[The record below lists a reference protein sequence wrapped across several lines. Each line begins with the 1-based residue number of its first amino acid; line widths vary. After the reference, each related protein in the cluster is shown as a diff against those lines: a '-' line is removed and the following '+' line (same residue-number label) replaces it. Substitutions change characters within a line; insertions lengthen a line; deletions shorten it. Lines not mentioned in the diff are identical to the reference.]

1 MAPTENTNKRGI
13 LLLALGHPQYGRM
26 AANLASAIF
35 HNDRDM
41 PIHLVYSGNAL
52 SHLTPY
58 HLALL
63 AALPNAP
70 KNTTPP
76 TTSRITLRLKRICTS
91 YRLLKKRCIWIAI

>member
-76 TTSRITLRLKRICTS
+76 TTSRITLRLKRTYSI
-91 YRLLKKRCIWIAI
+91 YHLLKKLYTWIVI